1 MNFWNAYDEVVYIQ
15 DFVDPRTKK
24 TYMIH
29 THSLLVNKGP
39 LLGMLAS
46 EVYLTN
52 QDLNHD
58 ILVCIARKAFFP
70 DEIQSYDDLLEK
82 MQVIIESRLDEGI
95 AKFEEILEFGII
107 DDDAG

>member
-1 MNFWNAYDEVVYIQ
+1 MNFWNEYDEVVYIQ

-29 THSLLVNKGP
+29 THSQLVNKSP
-39 LLGMLAS
+39 MLGMLAN
-46 EVYLTN
+46 EVYLT
-52 QDLNHD
+52 DADINHD

-107 DDDAG
+107 DADVS